1 MSVLQNHMNRMT
13 RQMVDSAVPTTREY
27 WRMMVGATPNEAKD
41 PRPFAEVFAERLKDD
56 QP

>member
-41 PRPFAEVFAERLKDD
+41 PRPFAEVFAERLKDG